1 MDDAPSIGVDG
12 TGIHTIEVEMNEDV
26 RHLEEL
32 KELEELNKSC
42 ELKDVDKL
50 KVIDYGIKNTYQ
62 CGRFLVLVG
71 VTTACFALSFY
82 MIIDSHLK
90 GDRIPEWA
98 IPLLTFVIGIWIP
111 SPSWSKKKQVIR
123 EL

>member
-1 MDDAPSIGVDG
+1 MESEIVVNNE
-12 TGIHTIEVEMNEDV
+12 IEPQ
-26 RHLEEL
+26 LTEEQL
-32 KELEELNKSC
+32 KELEDLNKSC

-50 KVIDYGIKNTYQ
+50 KVLDYGIKNTYQ

-71 VTTACFALSFY
+71 VTTACIAIVFY
-82 MIIDSHLK
+82 IIIDSHIK
-90 GDRIPEWA
+90 EERTPEWA

-123 EL
+123 EM